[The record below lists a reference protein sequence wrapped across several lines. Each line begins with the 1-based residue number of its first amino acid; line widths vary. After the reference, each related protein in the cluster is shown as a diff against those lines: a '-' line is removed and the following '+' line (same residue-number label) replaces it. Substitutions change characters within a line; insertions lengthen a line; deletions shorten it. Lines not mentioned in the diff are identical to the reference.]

1 VSANKLLIYFSDD
14 IDSSFVYT
22 DILELSKKF
31 ETLILFVTNP
41 IKNLPKLPDNVVVY
55 ENYINWESYNYRRL
69 ILQNIISIVGLY
81 VVESYKCRKILN
93 FRTSVA
99 LLVANRFKADLVVQ
113 ILNESVHNSL
123 NAIFYSFWFYDC
135 VFLAWLKRDG
145 FAREIYSRA
154 HGGDLFEERG
164 SLAGKVLF
172 RNFQFKHFNKIFSV
186 SQTGTEYLKAKYPQY
201 ANKFYTAYLGS
212 KAHSEISPFS
222 NSEFVIV
229 SCASIRNIK
238 RIHVLAEL
246 MAGFKSPIT
255 WYHIGNENINFS
267 KDPTIEI
274 YKKHKKSISENSH
287 VKFIPLGSLSNEA
300 VYDFY
305 KKTPL
310 NVFISISEA
319 EGVPVSMMEAISF
332 GIPIIST
339 DVGGCS
345 EIVTSETGKLIPL
358 SSSISDLED
367 VLLTFKTSKM
377 NSAEFRIGA
386 KKYWQ
391 QNFNLEN
398 NYKDFFVNLISEAS

>member
-1 VSANKLLIYFSDD
+1 VNPSKRLIYFSDD

-22 DILELSKKF
+22 DILELSKRF
-31 ETLILFVTNP
+31 ESIILFVTNP
-41 IKNLPKLPDNVVVY
+41 IKRLPKLPDNVIVQQ
-55 ENYINWESYNYRRL
+55 NYINWKSYRYQKI
-69 ILQNIISIVGLY
+69 ILQNFISIAVLY
-81 VVESYKCRKILN
+81 FIECFKCRKILN
-93 FRTSVA
+93 LRASIA
-99 LLVANRFKADLVVQ
+99 LLVSNRFKADSIKQ
-113 ILNESVHNSL
+113 ILKTSSYNPD
-123 NAIFYSFWFYDC
+123 NAVFYSFWFYDC
-135 VFLAWLKRDG
+135 VFLAWLKRDK
-145 FAREIYSRA
+145 FALEIYARA

-172 RNFQFKHFNKIFSV
+172 RNFQFKHCDKIFSV
-186 SQTGTEYLKAKYPQY
+186 SQKGTEYLKTKYPQY
-201 ANKFYTAYLGS
+201 ANKFFTAYLGS
-212 KAHSEISPFS
+212 KTHSEISPFS

-255 WYHIGNENINFS
+255 WYHIGNENLNVNL
-267 KDPTIEI
+267 DPTIQT
-274 YKKHKKSISENSH
+274 YKKYKKSISENSN
-287 VKFIPLGSLSNEA
+287 VKFIPLGLMSNEA

-305 KKTPL
+305 KKTPV
-310 NVFISISEA
+310 NAFISISEA

-358 SSSISDLED
+358 SSSISDLEN
-367 VLLTFKTSKM
+367 LLLKFKTSKM
-377 NSAEFRIGA
+377 NTEEFRKGI

-398 NYKDFFVNLISEAS
+398 NYKDFFANLIS